1 MRQLGGSIPVK
12 EIRHL
17 AREADQSLLRDTM
30 DIREEDWQGPSLLPG
45 WTRAHVATHLAR
57 SADEMRR
64 LTEAWLAGVETD
76 EPSAEERFTTLER
89 GAERTGLE
97 LQIDLDTAATS
108 LTTLWNSVSDWHRPV
123 RLLGRTRPLATLP
136 VARLHEVVVHH
147 VDLDCGFSPSRVPP
161 AAASWLLSWVH
172 SRVRD
177 LDRPAVRLESS
188 SGLSG
193 TVGRGEAREVLH
205 GTDADLW
212 AWLSGRAPLVA
223 PDGSLREPLPLL
235 P

>member
-17 AREADQSLLRDTM
+17 AREADQSLLRDTIG
-30 DIREEDWQGPSLLPG
+30 IREEEWQGPSLLPG

-57 SADEMRR
+57 NADELRR
-64 LTEAWLAGVETD
+64 QTEAWLAGLEVDDPT
-76 EPSAEERFTTLER
+76 PEERFTALER

-97 LQIDLDTAATS
+97 LQIDLDTSASA
-108 LTTLWNSVSDWHRPV
+108 LTTLWNGVTDWLRPV
-123 RLLGRTRPLATLP
+123 RLLGRTRPLATLT
-136 VARLHEVVVHH
+136 VARLHEVFVHH
-147 VDLDCGFSPSRVPP
+147 VDLDCGFTADRVPP

-172 SRVRD
+172 ARVRD
-177 LDRPAVRLESS
+177 IDLPAVQLEST

-193 TVGRGEAREVLH
+193 TVGRGEVTEVLR
-205 GTDADLW
+205 GTDAELW
-212 AWLSGRAPLVA
+212 AWLSGRTLLRA
-223 PDGSLREPLPLL
+223 PDGSRRDPLPLL